1 MKKMIFAVLA
11 LAMCSFAL
19 IGCKASGEVDPHG
32 ATSIAAP
39 R

>member
-1 MKKMIFAVLA
+1 MKKMILAALA

-19 IGCKASGEVDPHG
+19 IGCHAEGSVDPHG
-32 ATSIAAP
+32 ATSITAP